1 MKVSRSDIRSWLERA
16 QEEGATHV
24 VIRSDD
30 FSHEYYPVTCFSEAS
45 AREQAARTGNM
56 QRTIEVYN
64 LSEDWDEQLDT
75 PRCMNF

>member
-1 MKVSRSDIRSWLERA
+1 MRITKDDIRIWLEEA
-16 QEEGATHV
+16 QEDGATHV

-30 FSHEYYPVTCFSEAS
+30 FSHEYYPCKCFSEEE
-45 AREQAARTGNM
+45 ARMKADESGNM

-75 PRCMNF
+75 DRNFSY